1 MFEIGDKVVYP
12 MHGAGIIE
20 GIEAKEI
27 LGETQ
32 QYYVLTFPIGGM
44 KVMIPTKN
52 VENIGI
58 RQVISGT
65 DFNKVMQVLSN
76 EGPAL
81 PDNWNKRYRMN
92 LEKLKTG
99 DIYEV
104 ANVVRDLMLRDH
116 AKGLSTAERKMLN
129 NARQIL
135 VSELVLSSSTEE
147 EEIAAMVDRVTLS
160 ESENQDDA

>member
-104 ANVVRDLMLRDH
+104 VNVVRDLMLRDH

>member
-32 QYYVLTFPIGGM
+32 QYYVLRFPIGGM

-52 VENIGI
+52 VENIGM
-58 RQVISGT
+58 RQVISGAEF
-65 DFNKVMQVLSN
+65 DKVMQVLSN
-76 EGPAL
+76 DGPTL
-81 PDNWNKRYRMN
+81 PNNWNKRYRMN
-92 LEKLKTG
+92 LDKLKTG

-104 ANVVRDLMLRDH
+104 ANVVRDLMVRDRD
-116 AKGLSTAERKMLN
+116 KGLSTAERKMLN

-135 VSELVLSSSTEE
+135 ISELVLSSSAGE
-147 EEIAAMVDRVTLS
+147 EEISAMVERLALND
-160 ESENQDDA
+160 ENDA